1 MIITCPECR
10 KKYKFDEAKFGDR
23 IALKF
28 QCKECQTL
36 FSVKNPTLAHEVQ
49 TVLRHKNPFMEV
61 QASEEEEKLK
71 GMNGR
76 VLELPKNLRISV
88 AVIDGDDEGKIFRID
103 KPRVIIGRKQADIVL
118 QDLEVSR
125 KHCAVEVC
133 GYDIFLK
140 DLGSSNGTYVDGKPI
155 QSVKVYNKME
165 FRVGST
171 TLMFIISD
179 AEMFPFLEEYEKEG
193 G

>member
-1 MIITCPECR
+1 
-10 KKYKFDEAKFGDR
+10 
-23 IALKF
+23 
-28 QCKECQTL
+28 
-36 FSVKNPTLAHEVQ
+36 
-49 TVLRHKNPFMEV
+49 MEV